1 MRTEN
6 DVLQNVLNVA
16 VRDLLNQMI
25 RWHLFL
31 REGHPIDMGILDC
44 NMERLL
50 EEDLFLLYKK
60 HIRSLIMRGS
70 GRHLMRQQNCGIFW
84 EMMLRHN
91 AVIRIRL
98 IRKKHVETY
107 KKYLVMV

>member
-50 EEDLFLLYKK
+50 EEDLFLLYKITYPIADYER
-60 HIRSLIMRGS
+60 IREAFDAAAKLWNILGNDVAA
-70 GRHLMRQQNCGIFW
+70 QCGYSYPIDT
-84 EMMLRHN
+84 EKNML
-91 AVIRIRL
+91 RL
-98 IRKKHVETY
+98 IRSIW
-107 KKYLVMV
+107 